1 MKPKPVINE
10 NSRNVEEILISP
22 EKRTKNVE
30 WTEASII
37 KTEQHKISKLSNNLT
52 LSGFM
57 IKKLVEVNNLP
68 GNQLSTNKNI
78 RLETPVLRSDVCNY
92 SGVYIVVNR
101 EIAVKDT
108 ANANKRNK
116 KLTVKSTAPFR
127 SWI

>member
-1 MKPKPVINE
+1 
-10 NSRNVEEILISP
+10 
-22 EKRTKNVE
+22 
-30 WTEASII
+30 
-37 KTEQHKISKLSNNLT
+37 
-52 LSGFM
+52 M